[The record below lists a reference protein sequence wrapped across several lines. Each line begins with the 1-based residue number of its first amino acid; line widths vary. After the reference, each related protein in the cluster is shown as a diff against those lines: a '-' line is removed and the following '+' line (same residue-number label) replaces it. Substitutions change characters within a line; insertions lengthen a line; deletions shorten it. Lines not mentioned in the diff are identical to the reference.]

1 MLKDVTDEE
10 WDKLRNMIKSSNEAD
25 KAKRSV

>member
-1 MLKDVTDEE
+1 MLKDVTDDE
-10 WDKLRNMIKSSNEAD
+10 WETLRNMIKSSNDSD